1 MTSQITPPG
10 AIYSLADMK
19 CYEVTYP
26 RCNGDPVPA
35 YVARP
40 AAEGEHPGVII
51 VHGVHGHEEH
61 LKDVAR
67 RLAVHGYATI
77 LPALYSREEFTTVV
91 EEEDVQKTGAWLR
104 NRPNAQANGDLQ
116 GALDFLRASPFVNE
130 RIGVVGFC
138 SGGRVGLVFACNTS
152 GLECYV
158 NFYSNG
164 IIAPTEVNPVP
175 PIEMVKDLCCP
186 MLGLFGKDDPNP
198 SPQDVAQ
205 LEAELAR
212 CGKTYEIVSY
222 PNAAHAFFSDTR
234 PSYRPEVC
242 HMAWGRCLEWFS
254 RYLKS

>member
-26 RCNGDPVPA
+26 GYNGDPVPA

-67 RLAVHGYATI
+67 RLAVHGYAAI

-116 GALDFLRASPFVNE
+116 GALDFLRAAPFVNE

-186 MLGLFGKDDPNP
+186 MLGLFGEDDPNP

-205 LEAELAR
+205 LEAELGPVWQDPRDRELRQRSPRLLLGHA
-212 CGKTYEIVSY
+212 CPAIVLRS
-222 PNAAHAFFSDTR
+222 ATWHGGG
-234 PSYRPEVC
+234 
-242 HMAWGRCLEWFS
+242 AWSGLAGT
-254 RYLKS
+254 